1 MATLTKAIN
10 KNLFDSILPT
20 FGTPRVNIPTWDDSQ
35 KMFICSQYE
44 SANGHRY
51 YLGIRFCDRIVI
63 VEKVGL
69 YHSWTYIDGIEL
81 YAFNGQKMELIQKRD
96 YDKVFRNED
105 FIRQESELMVKDY
118 LAGVMKARSM
128 YAPLEMLA
136 AHAAELI
143 NGCYKS
149 FLDSD
154 YNTRLTQ
161 ILPKLEQK

>member
-10 KNLFDSILPT
+10 KSLFDSILPT
-20 FGTPRVNIPTWDDSQ
+20 YGTPRVNIPTWDDSQ

-105 FIRQESELMVKDY
+105 FIRQVSEQMVKDY
-118 LAGVMKARSM
+118 LIGVMKTHRFC
-128 YAPLEMLA
+128 APVEQITA
-136 AHAAELI
+136 QVSELI

-149 FLDSD
+149 FLDPD
-154 YNTRLTQ
+154 FNTRLTQ
-161 ILPKLEQK
+161 ILPQLEQR

>member
-1 MATLTKAIN
+1 MASLTKAIN
-10 KNLFDSILPT
+10 KSLFDDILPSY
-20 FGTPRVNIPTWDDSQ
+20 GTSRIHIPVWDDSQ
-35 KMFICSQYE
+35 KMFICDEYE
-44 SANGHRY
+44 SENGHRY
-51 YLGIRFCDRIVI
+51 YRGIRFCDRIVI
-63 VEKVGL
+63 LEKVGL
-69 YHSWTYIDGIEL
+69 YHSWTYIDSIEL

-105 FIRQESELMVKDY
+105 FIRQESEQMVKDY
-118 LAGVMKARSM
+118 LTGVMKSRSM
-128 YAPLEMLA
+128 HAPLEMIA